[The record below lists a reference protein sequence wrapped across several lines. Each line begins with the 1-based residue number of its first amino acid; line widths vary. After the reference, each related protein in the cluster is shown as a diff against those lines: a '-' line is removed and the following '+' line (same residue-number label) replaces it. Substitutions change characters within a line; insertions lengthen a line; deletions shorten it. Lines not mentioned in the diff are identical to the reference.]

1 MRVISP
7 TLYCLCKAECDF
19 TVQVNLVLVEAN
31 ISLSGLIYAIDASSV
46 LSSCA
51 CMKINQLWRKQAKYY
66 IYLIKMPKLR
76 SRLSSRVLSSSLQH
90 AQRNEKKCQTVSAS
104 LQH

>member
-19 TVQVNLVLVEAN
+19 TLQVNLVLVEAN
-31 ISLSGLIYAIDASSV
+31 MSWSGLIPATDASSV

-66 IYLIKMPKLR
+66 LFGKNAQVQI
-76 SRLSSRVLSSSLQH
+76 VL
-90 AQRNEKKCQTVSAS
+90 V
-104 LQH
+104 

>member
-19 TVQVNLVLVEAN
+19 TLQVNLVLVEAN
-31 ISLSGLIYAIDASSV
+31 MSLSGLISATDASSV

-66 IYLIKMPKLR
+66 LFGKNAQVQI
-76 SRLSSRVLSSSLQH
+76 VL
-90 AQRNEKKCQTVSAS
+90 V
-104 LQH
+104 